1 MKKFDYFLI
10 LLAATLIYLGYSFS
24 LRFSN
29 NADDVSEKHKN
40 IYVKKLSKNRD
51 RIPSQN
57 LSQKTS
63 EDQEK
68 QKNNDIEKEYINKY
82 VGFKKCIQSQD
93 CDYPQDDPRSYEL
106 EIYKAMNQHL
116 KNVDVLS
123 SKMKEK
129 ILMSAAKVSDG
140 YVKETVLK
148 KLLADQIYSPDW
160 RDVILDEYIS
170 QYNSKLIPD
179 AIEYLKVNSS
189 EADKIIINQRI
200 AEAIATGS
208 PMVANA
214 LAENLKIILD
224 KNSVEFYKSYLSNLQ
239 EGPIKKNLAR
249 EINDFELHSSA
260 G

>member
-24 LRFSN
+24 LRFTN

-40 IYVKKLSKNRD
+40 TYVKKVSQNFD
-51 RIPSQN
+51 RVPSQN
-57 LSQKTS
+57 KKS
-63 EDQEK
+63 DVVEK
-68 QKNNDIEKEYINKY
+68 LKNNDLEKDYINKY
-82 VGFKKCIQSQD
+82 VGFKKCIQSQN

-160 RDVILDEYIS
+160 RDIILDEYIS
-170 QYNSKLIPD
+170 QYNSRLIPE
-179 AIEYLKVNSS
+179 AIEYLKLNSS

-249 EINDFELHSSA
+249 ELNDFELHSSA